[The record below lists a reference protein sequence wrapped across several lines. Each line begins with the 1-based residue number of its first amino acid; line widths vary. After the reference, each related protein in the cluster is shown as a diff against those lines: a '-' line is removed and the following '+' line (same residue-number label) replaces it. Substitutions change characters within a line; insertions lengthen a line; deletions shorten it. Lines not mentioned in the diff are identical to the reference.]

1 MDNIMEFNNFAE
13 AREWL
18 IENLTAPER
27 LALKKIEWKLENNH
41 FEVIPKK
48 EGYVCKTFWTQSLRD
63 KGLIYATH
71 IFQGGCTSTDL
82 KVIK

>member
-41 FEVIPKK
+41 F
-48 EGYVCKTFWTQSLRD
+48 
-63 KGLIYATH
+63 
-71 IFQGGCTSTDL
+71 
-82 KVIK
+82 